1 MKKIFLPILI
11 FVLVA
16 SAALLYQHQTV
27 RGPSSISMDNNGP
40 IQLPDSDVYSNE
52 SKKQIK
58 RFLLR
63 TLDWNTKTNE
73 IGVPQFSIRYENM
86 KINTDNAGTDFCT
99 LYPTILLI
107 LEAPNISYSGEHPE
121 MKVYGTCQNQNTI
134 AKVEFVFETSN
145 IRINNLDEDAPDKWR
160 VKHFIFSETTKTPAK
175 NIDIT
180 QYEILS
186 VLGYSI
192 EFPLT
197 LKKQ

>member
-1 MKKIFLPILI
+1 MKKIFLPIFI

-16 SAALLYQHQTV
+16 TAILVYQHRVV
-27 RGPSSISMDNNGP
+27 RGPSSVPMDTSGA

-58 RFLLR
+58 RFVLQ
-63 TLDWNTKTNE
+63 TLDWNTDTSENE
-73 IGVPQFSIRYENM
+73 TPKLSARYENM
-86 KINTDNAGTDFCT
+86 KINTETGVSDFCT
-99 LYPTILLI
+99 MYPTILLI
-107 LEAPNISYSGEHPE
+107 LEAPNVSYSGEHPE
-121 MKVYGTCQNQNTI
+121 IMVYGVCQNQNAI
-134 AKVEFVFETSN
+134 AKVDFVFEYSN
-145 IRINNLDEDAPDKWR
+145 MRLNHWDDETPDKWR
-160 VKHFIFSETTKTPAK
+160 VKHFIFLETTKAQSK
-175 NIDIT
+175 NIDLT